1 MRRELLM
8 LINDEASMNDKTE
21 DDGDFI
27 IWALLNQA
35 KDTLFKV
42 RGNELNQY
50 GISATESQVLFT
62 IQDLGGRTTP
72 AAISRRVYREH
83 NTVTALLS
91 RMEKKG
97 LVMKVKDSER
107 KNIWR
112 VDMTEKGKDV
122 YRQSAKMESIHTAIS
137 ILSDKEVKQLGTYLR
152 KIRDN
157 ALKQLTKESVISF
170 P

>member
-1 MRRELLM
+1 MRDTRKS
-8 LINDEASMNDKTE
+8 DR
-21 DDGDFI
+21 DFI

-62 IQDLGGRTTP
+62 INDLGGRTTP

-83 NTVTALLS
+83 NTVTALLG

-97 LVMKVKDSER
+97 LISKVRDQER

-112 VDMTEKGKDV
+112 IDMTEKGKGV
-122 YRQSAKMESIHTAIS
+122 LRQSTKMESIHMVIS
-137 ILSDKEVKQLGTYLR
+137 ILSDDELKQLETYLR

-157 ALKQLTKESVISF
+157 ALKQLTKEEVISF

>member
-1 MRRELLM
+1 MQGNINYNREVNMRDTRK
-8 LINDEASMNDKTE
+8 S
-21 DDGDFI
+21 DGDFI

-62 IQDLGGRTTP
+62 INDLGGRTTP

-83 NTVTALLS
+83 NTVTALLG

-97 LVMKVKDSER
+97 LISKVRDQER

-112 VDMTEKGKDV
+112 IDMTEKGKGV
-122 YRQSAKMESIHTAIS
+122 LRQSAKMESIHMVIS
-137 ILSDKEVKQLGTYLR
+137 ILSDDELKQLETYLR

-157 ALKQLTKESVISF
+157 ALKQLTKEEVISF

>member
-1 MRRELLM
+1 MRDTRK
-8 LINDEASMNDKTE
+8 S
-21 DDGDFI
+21 DGDFI

-62 IQDLGGRTTP
+62 INDLGGRTTP

-83 NTVTALLS
+83 NTVTALLD

-97 LVMKVKDSER
+97 LISKVRDQER

-112 VDMTEKGKDV
+112 IDMTEKGKGV
-122 YRQSAKMESIHTAIS
+122 LRQSTKMESIHMVIS
-137 ILSDKEVKQLGTYLR
+137 ILSDDELKQLETYLR

-157 ALKQLTKESVISF
+157 ALKQLTKEEVISF

>member
-1 MRRELLM
+1 MSDAIESDM
-8 LINDEASMNDKTE
+8 
-21 DDGDFI
+21 DFV

-62 IQDLGGRTTP
+62 IHDLGGRTTP

-83 NTVTALLS
+83 NTVTALLG

-97 LVMKVKDSER
+97 LISKVRDKER

-112 VDMTEKGKDV
+112 IDMTEKGKDIF
-122 YRQSAKMESIHTAIS
+122 RQSAKMESIHTVIS
-137 ILSDKEVKQLGTYLR
+137 TLSDKELKQLETYLR
-152 KIRDN
+152 EIRDY

>member
-1 MRRELLM
+1 MRDTRKS
-8 LINDEASMNDKTE
+8 DR
-21 DDGDFI
+21 DFI

-62 IQDLGGRTTP
+62 INDLGGRTTP

-83 NTVTALLS
+83 NTVTALLG

-97 LVMKVKDSER
+97 LISKVRDQER

-112 VDMTEKGKDV
+112 IDMTEKGKGV
-122 YRQSAKMESIHTAIS
+122 LRQSAKMESIHMVIS
-137 ILSDKEVKQLGTYLR
+137 ILSDDELKQLETYLR

-157 ALKQLTKESVISF
+157 ALKQLTKEEVISF

>member
-1 MRRELLM
+1 MQGNINYNREVNMRDTRKS
-8 LINDEASMNDKTE
+8 DR
-21 DDGDFI
+21 DFI

-62 IQDLGGRTTP
+62 INDLGGRTTP

-83 NTVTALLS
+83 NTVTALLG

-97 LVMKVKDSER
+97 LISKVRDQER

-112 VDMTEKGKDV
+112 IDMTEKGKGV
-122 YRQSAKMESIHTAIS
+122 LRQSAKMESIHMVIS
-137 ILSDKEVKQLGTYLR
+137 ILSDDELKQLETYLR

-157 ALKQLTKESVISF
+157 ALKQLTKEEVISF

>member
-1 MRRELLM
+1 
-8 LINDEASMNDKTE
+8 
-21 DDGDFI
+21 
-27 IWALLNQA
+27 LNQT

-42 RGNELNQY
+42 RGNELNRY

-62 IQDLGGRTTP
+62 INDLGGKTTP

-83 NTVTALLS
+83 NTVTALLG

-97 LVMKVKDSER
+97 LISKVRDQER

-122 YRQSAKMESIHTAIS
+122 FRQSIKMESIQRVIS
-137 ILSDKEVKQLGTYLR
+137 IFSYIVHKRLETYLR

-157 ALKQLTKESVISF
+157 ALKQLTKEEVISF

>member
-1 MRRELLM
+1 MRDTRKS
-8 LINDEASMNDKTE
+8 DE
-21 DDGDFI
+21 DFI

-62 IQDLGGRTTP
+62 INDLSGKTTP

-83 NTVTALLS
+83 NTVTALLG

-97 LVMKVKDSER
+97 LISKTRDKER

-112 VDMTEKGKDV
+112 IDMTEKGKDV
-122 YRQSAKMESIHTAIS
+122 FRQSVKMESIHRVTS
-137 ILSDKEVKQLGTYLR
+137 ILSDRELKRLETYLR

-157 ALKQLTKESVISF
+157 ALKQLTKEEVISF

>member
-1 MRRELLM
+1 MQGNINYNREVSMRDTRKS
-8 LINDEASMNDKTE
+8 DR
-21 DDGDFI
+21 DFI

-62 IQDLGGRTTP
+62 INDLGGRTTP

-83 NTVTALLS
+83 NTVTALLG

-97 LVMKVKDSER
+97 LISKVRDQER

-112 VDMTEKGKDV
+112 IDMTEKGKGV
-122 YRQSAKMESIHTAIS
+122 LRQSAKMESIHMVIS
-137 ILSDKEVKQLGTYLR
+137 ILSDDELKQLETYLR

-157 ALKQLTKESVISF
+157 ALKQLTKEEVISF

>member
-1 MRRELLM
+1 MPGNIKSIKEVNVRDTR
-8 LINDEASMNDKTE
+8 KT
-21 DDGDFI
+21 DTDFI
-27 IWALLNQA
+27 IWALLNQT

-62 IQDLGGRTTP
+62 INDLGGKTTP

-83 NTVTALLS
+83 NTVTALLG

-97 LVMKVKDSER
+97 LISKVRDRER

-122 YRQSAKMESIHTAIS
+122 FRQSIKMESIQRVIS
-137 ILSDKEVKQLGTYLR
+137 ILSDIEQKRLETYLR

-157 ALKQLTKESVISF
+157 ALKQLTKEEVISF

>member
-1 MRRELLM
+1 MSDVL
-8 LINDEASMNDKTE
+8 KT
-21 DDGDFI
+21 DRDYI
-27 IWALLNQA
+27 VWALLNQA
-35 KDTLFKV
+35 RDTLRRV
-42 RGNELNQY
+42 RDNELNQY

-62 IQDLGGRTTP
+62 IRDIGDVVTP

-97 LVMKVKDSER
+97 LIKKVRDKER
-107 KNIWR
+107 KNRWI
-112 VDMTEKGKDV
+112 VSMTEKGKET
-122 YRQSAKMESIHTAIS
+122 YRQSTKMKSIHEVIS
-137 ILSDKEVKQLGTYLR
+137 ILSDKEQEQLETYLR
-152 KIRDN
+152 KIRGH

>member
-1 MRRELLM
+1 MKDPRKS
-8 LINDEASMNDKTE
+8 DE
-21 DDGDFI
+21 DFI

-62 IQDLGGRTTP
+62 INDIGGKVTP

-83 NTVTALLS
+83 NTVTALLG

-97 LVMKVKDSER
+97 LIKKERDQER

-112 VDMTEKGKDV
+112 IEMTEKGKEIF
-122 YRQSAKMESIHTAIS
+122 RRSAKMESIHAVIS
-137 ILSDKEVKQLGTYLR
+137 ILSAREVKNMETYLR
-152 KIRDN
+152 RIRDN

>member
-1 MRRELLM
+1 MPGNIESIKEVNVRDIR
-8 LINDEASMNDKTE
+8 KTNV
-21 DDGDFI
+21 DFI
-27 IWALLNQA
+27 IWALLNQT

-62 IQDLGGRTTP
+62 INDLGGKTTP

-97 LVMKVKDSER
+97 LISKVRDRER

-112 VDMTEKGKDV
+112 VDMTEKGKEV
-122 YRQSAKMESIHTAIS
+122 FRQSIKMDSIRRVIS
-137 ILSDKEVKQLGTYLR
+137 ILSDIEQKRLETYLR

-157 ALKQLTKESVISF
+157 ALKQLTKEEVISF

>member
-1 MRRELLM
+1 MRDTRKS
-8 LINDEASMNDKTE
+8 DR
-21 DDGDFI
+21 DFI

-62 IQDLGGRTTP
+62 INDLGGRITP

-83 NTVTALLS
+83 NTVTALLD

-97 LVMKVKDSER
+97 LISKVRDQER

-112 VDMTEKGKDV
+112 IDMTEKGKGV
-122 YRQSAKMESIHTAIS
+122 LRQSAKMESIHMVIS
-137 ILSDKEVKQLGTYLR
+137 ILSDDELKQLETYLR

-157 ALKQLTKESVISF
+157 ALKQLTKEEVISF